1 MAVTKIRKISSW
13 TLLACFIL
21 SIVVLGLFFGG
32 GVVDPAAE
40 NIDYVNTNLL
50 LNWTYFMFVI
60 TLVVM
65 LAFAVVK
72 FISVLKVNPKNSL
85 RSFVVLILFAILLIA
100 TYSMGD
106 DTPIKSLN
114 ADSQAF
120 NTPFWLK
127 VTDMWLYS
135 SVVLFALIVL
145 AIVWGQIRKMK
156 QRK

>member
-13 TLLACFIL
+13 TLLVCFIL

-40 NIDYVNTNLL
+40 NKDYVNTNLL
-50 LNWTYFMFVI
+50 LNWTYLMFVI

-72 FISVLKVNPKNSL
+72 FIAGLKTNPKSAL
-85 RSFVVLILFAILLIA
+85 RSFVVLILFAILLIV

-106 DTPIKSLN
+106 ATPIKSLN
-114 ADSQAF
+114 ADSQTY
-120 NTPFWLK
+120 NIPFWLK

-145 AIVWGQIRKMK
+145 AIIWGQIRKMR
-156 QRK
+156 QR